1 MAQREQANVPLLLT
15 IGAVSGFLVIVL
27 AMGIQAWFLREVQRE
42 VAQKW
47 DSTPLQPIT
56 DIKRQQET
64 NISTYRWVNREQK
77 RVAIPIDDAIRLVAQ
92 QNGNVQLPTTQQAPK
107 PQSAPTTQQ
116 TAATQQAQK

>member
-47 DSTPLQPIT
+47 DNTPLQPIT
-56 DIKRQQET
+56 DIRRQQEM
-64 NISTYRWVNREQK
+64 NISTYRWVDK
-77 RVAIPIDDAIRLVAQ
+77 DKHRVAIPIDDAMRIVVQR
-92 QNGNVQLPTTQQAPK
+92 NGTTQP
-107 PQSAPTTQQ
+107 
-116 TAATQQAQK
+116 ATQQALSGKPQK

>member
-47 DSTPLQPIT
+47 DNTPLQPIT

-64 NISTYRWVNREQK
+64 NISTYRWVDKDKK
-77 RVAIPIDDAIRLVAQ
+77 RVAIPIDDAIRQIAQ
-92 QNGNVQLPTTQQAPK
+92 QNQQNASPAPA
-107 PQSAPTTQQ
+107 SAP
-116 TAATQQAQK
+116 AT

>member
-47 DSTPLQPIT
+47 DNTPLQPIT

-64 NISTYRWVNREQK
+64 NISTFRWVDKEKK
-77 RVAIPIDDAIRLVAQ
+77 RVAIPIDDAIRIIAQ
-92 QNGNVQLPTTQQAPK
+92 ENQQKAAQAP
-107 PQSAPTTQQ
+107 
-116 TAATQQAQK
+116 ATQQAQK

>member
-27 AMGIQAWFLREVQRE
+27 AIGIQAWFLREVQRE

-47 DSTPLQPIT
+47 DNAPLQPIT

-64 NISTYRWVNREQK
+64 NISTYRWVDKDKR
-77 RVAIPIDDAIRLVAQ
+77 RVAIPIDEAMRIVVQ
-92 QNGNVQLPTTQQAPK
+92 QN
-107 PQSAPTTQQ
+107 
-116 TAATQQAQK
+116 QQAQPATQPLTQK

>member
-56 DIKRQQET
+56 DIKRTQEEV
-64 NISTYRWVNREQK
+64 ISTYRWVDKEKN
-77 RVAIPIDDAIRLVAQ
+77 RVAIPIDEAMRLVARQ
-92 QNGNVQLPTTQQAPK
+92 HAQAP
-107 PQSAPTTQQ
+107 
-116 TAATQQAQK
+116 ATQQAQK

>member
-47 DSTPLQPIT
+47 DNTPLQPIT
-56 DIKRQQET
+56 DIKRVQET
-64 NISTYRWVNREQK
+64 NISTYRWVDK
-77 RVAIPIDDAIRLVAQ
+77 DKHRVAIPIDDAMRIVVQ
-92 QNGNVQLPTTQQAPK
+92 QNGQ
-107 PQSAPTTQQ
+107 APTTQ
-116 TAATQQAQK
+116 TTQPVTMK

>member
-47 DSTPLQPIT
+47 DNTPLQPIT
-56 DIKRQQET
+56 DIKRAQET
-64 NISTYRWVNREQK
+64 KLSTYRWVDK
-77 RVAIPIDDAIRLVAQ
+77 DKHRVAIPIDDAMRIVARE
-92 QNGNVQLPTTQQAPK
+92 N
-107 PQSAPTTQQ
+107 
-116 TAATQQAQK
+116 QQAQSTTQPVSSK

>member
-47 DSTPLQPIT
+47 DNTPLQPIT
-56 DIKRQQET
+56 DIKREQEMK
-64 NISTYRWVNREQK
+64 ISTYHWVDKDKK
-77 RVAIPIDDAIRLVAQ
+77 RVAIPIDDAIRIVAQ
-92 QNGNVQLPTTQQAPK
+92 QNQQKAP
-107 PQSAPTTQQ
+107 
-116 TAATQQAQK
+116 ATQQAQK